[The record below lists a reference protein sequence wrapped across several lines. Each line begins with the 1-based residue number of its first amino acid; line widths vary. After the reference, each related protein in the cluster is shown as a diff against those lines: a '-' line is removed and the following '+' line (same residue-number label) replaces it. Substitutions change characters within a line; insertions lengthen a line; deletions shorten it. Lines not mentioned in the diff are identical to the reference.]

1 MKSFWSVLWLQI
13 RLRILKVSAK
23 KKKNILTMCKGT
35 RCVSPQESTE
45 DQNFIFRVYICHISY
60 TYYSAKQP
68 HHDQN
73 WRHLYLFIENGKKE
87 RERK

>member
-1 MKSFWSVLWLQI
+1 
-13 RLRILKVSAK
+13 
-23 KKKNILTMCKGT
+23 MCKGT

-73 WRHLYLFIENGKKE
+73 
-87 RERK
+87 

>member
-1 MKSFWSVLWLQI
+1 
-13 RLRILKVSAK
+13 
-23 KKKNILTMCKGT
+23 MCKGT

-45 DQNFIFRVYICHISY
+45 DQNVIFRVYICHISY